1 MARHNTEKFLAH
13 TGETI
18 QVSCQLSADWI
29 VGCLSLPYCTICGSV
44 CVCIN
49 ALIPLVTV
57 CLLKMASFVACK
69 CTSTNLLERC
79 YMPYLA
85 CGLVERKFF
94 KIDLLVSSC
103 PLNVII
109 IIAVT
114 YLDCVDMHCAHAA
127 LASVHN
133 LILVCTPCI
142 NVLGSICMCI
152 NYT

>member
-1 MARHNTEKFLAH
+1 MKPYHCPISFQLIGLLGALACH
-13 TGETI
+13 
-18 QVSCQLSADWI
+18 I
-29 VGCLSLPYCTICGSV
+29 VPSVVVCV

-142 NVLGSICMCI
+142 KVLGSICMCI

>member
-1 MARHNTEKFLAH
+1 
-13 TGETI
+13 
-18 QVSCQLSADWI
+18 
-29 VGCLSLPYCTICGSV
+29 
-44 CVCIN
+44 
-49 ALIPLVTV
+49 
-57 CLLKMASFVACK
+57 
-69 CTSTNLLERC
+69 
-79 YMPYLA
+79 MPYLA

-114 YLDCVDMHCAHAA
+114 YLDCVDMHCAYAA